1 MGTATKVIP
10 MVLIDNAKDNKW
22 EPSKRKPEYAH
33 HIKNTSKERWEDIFH
48 LKHSVVPK
56 VIIPCISLSV
66 WATIVCVF
74 YLVSEVEFLRTL
86 SLPNSIL
93 LLSLLGTTVSLLLA
107 FRVNTA
113 YDRFWEGRKLY
124 STLHLNIRQLAR
136 LFCVYSKVDVEK
148 QETRRNHALNLLV
161 GFSSAVKH
169 ELRNEFGTRYS
180 DLGPYVEH
188 LESVGPTVFNKNSK
202 LKVSLRILKALQAFI
217 LETPSIVF
225 PASSAV
231 NALNDCL
238 SSLERIR
245 FTPVPAAYTIHL
257 HQALVVYMVGF
268 PFQLVASPLGW
279 FTIPVVAIISFVVL
293 GVENIAQDIENP
305 FGFDPNDLPQDVY
318 VDTIIEEINE
328 ILVRYD
334 DTNTTSRNWIA
345 PYSLNVN
352 EVDMKAN
359 RMK

>member
-1 MGTATKVIP
+1 
-10 MVLIDNAKDNKW
+10 MVLINAKGEKW
-22 EPSKRKPEYAH
+22 EPSNRKPDYVH
-33 HIKNTSKERWEDIFH
+33 HIKYKSKERWEDAFH

-56 VIIPCISLSV
+56 VIIPSISLSV
-66 WATIVCVF
+66 WSTAVCVF
-74 YLVSEVEFLRTL
+74 YLVGEVEFLRTL

-136 LFCVYSKVDVEK
+136 LFCVYSKADTELE
-148 QETRRNHALNLLV
+148 ETRRNHTLNLLI

-180 DLGPYVEH
+180 DLGPYVQH
-188 LESVGPTVFNKNSK
+188 LQSVGPKVFNQNSK
-202 LKVSLRILKALQAFI
+202 LKTSLRILKALQSFI

-257 HQALVVYMVGF
+257 HQALVVYMIGF

-293 GVENIAQDIENP
+293 GVETIAQDIENP

-334 DTNTTSRNWIA
+334 DAIVGTHNWIA
-345 PYSLNVN
+345 PYSLDANDVLFGSGKLG
-352 EVDMKAN
+352 MK
-359 RMK
+359 